1 MCIQVGKFILNVDLD
16 FQGRQMFKKTN
27 LIKHYKR
34 LTKKIRT
41 LVLSPFAKQ
50 VELMPIKEI
59 ISKVIEWILHQGM

>member
-50 VELMPIKEI
+50 VELMLIKEI